1 MSKDKD
7 LFEAYK
13 GALSAA
19 ASAAFQNETMLHSM
33 YQSQWRP
40 ATYRDRFLV
49 LTSEQRIEAAKSE
62 ILSGIKDKATYLR
75 LMDLFTDVYGKE
87 NANAYE
93 RLANELK
100 YPDSNVEEIIDHL
113 LDSIRYEPD
122 ESGGFQGLL
131 LEYNRK
137 PETALNLT
145 WGTYRIGFGYKRDN
159 KWTTPYSGA

>member
-19 ASAAFQNETMLHSM
+19 AQAAFQNETMFRNL
-33 YQSQWRP
+33 YQNQWRP

-49 LTSEQRIEAAKSE
+49 ITPEQRIEAAKSE
-62 ILSGIKDKATYLR
+62 ILSSIKEKATYLR

-87 NANAYE
+87 NASAYE

-131 LEYNRK
+131 LEYNKK
-137 PETALNLT
+137 PESPVSVV
-145 WGTYRIGFGYKRDN
+145 WGTYRLGFGYKRDD
-159 KWTTPYSGA
+159 KWIVPGNGA